1 MAESEN
7 TGVPFSSMPTI
18 DRSGDVTDI
27 VFVVLKST
35 GQSLENRNLTQD
47 ALQSWIKEFAYE
59 KIKVNHE
66 NGTPGY
72 LFSTSG
78 TGNNIT
84 ETGILRSGNGIKIEE
99 KTGYIEISLD
109 GETGKTTVVSNTP
122 AITITPDSEDPNKLI
137 IGEGAYTRIFCSE
150 RLECNNVVFEKNSTA
165 VPAINTGSVDLMDA
179 VLDNSSLSQDAS
191 QVEIATVSSA
201 KRLRIGTVSNSSCKP
216 EIASLSMVISGELAD
231 ETGLTIPNWVYYCN
245 RSNLIHK
252 VTARLTVG
260 NNIVTRDTTIFWDTD
275 TNGFIIPVNLSLKNV
290 FANSPS
296 ADIQLELIIDMEEKE
311 YLVFSK
317 LSVDVNIV
325 SDKFYPP
332 IEPTP

>member
-7 TGVPFSSMPTI
+7 TGVPFSSMPTLGRQ
-18 DRSGDVTDI
+18 DEVENSI
-27 VFVVLKST
+27 VFVILKGADPT
-35 GQSLENRNLTQD
+35 NCNLPLPLLKGWIEN
-47 ALQSWIKEFAYE
+47 FAYN
-59 KIKVNHE
+59 KIKVKHGDATAKDLYSSE
-66 NGTPGY
+66 
-72 LFSTSG
+72 G

-84 ETGILRSGNGIKIEE
+84 ETGILRSGRGIKIED
-99 KTGYIEISLD
+99 KSGHIEISLD
-109 GETGKTTVVSNTP
+109 GETGKTTVESNTP

-296 ADIQLELIIDMEEKE
+296 ADVQLELIIDMEEKE